1 MDKISNELLQ
11 QILNFAMLSK
21 IPFCIDD
28 FLDASK
34 CATRNRPYGGK
45 FDSYLDPSQLP
56 VLQDWR
62 LIVGTSRRF
71 RQLGKVAFFSH
82 KTIVM
87 DPDTADLL
95 QTSQLKPLSVEDQGI
110 MIKYTNSIVIPERT
124 SESPSSLLRLPRRV
138 APFPH
143 LVHIGIL
150 FGYRKGES
158 LELLIEAVQEGRPAP
173 DHLTSAVAS
182 MGVPVDKIQVTLMV
196 CPSKAWDMH
205 IADLQR
211 VIYPVIR
218 IAAKAR
224 ERKSQRASD

>member
-1 MDKISNELLQ
+1 MDRIPNELLQ

-21 IPFCIDD
+21 IPFCIDN

-34 CATRNRPYGGK
+34 WATKYRRG
-45 FDSYLDPSQLP
+45 FDSFLDPSQLP
-56 VLQDWR
+56 TLRDWR

-71 RQLGKVAFFSH
+71 RQLGKEAFFSH

-87 DPDTADLL
+87 DPDTVDLL

-110 MIKYTNSIVIPERT
+110 MIKYTNSIVFPERT
-124 SESPSSLLRLPRRV
+124 SESPSSLLRLSRRI

-143 LVHIGIL
+143 LQHIGIL
-150 FGYRKGES
+150 FGYRKKEP

-173 DHLTSAVAS
+173 DHLPSAVAS

-196 CPSKAWDMH
+196 WPSNSWDMH
-205 IADLQR
+205 VADLQR

-224 ERKSQRASD
+224 GRKSQPTSD